1 MSPAIAND
9 VNVNVQCTAFNL
21 NTDNNDCN
29 LRTYN
34 NGQIMD
40 PESQM
45 DRRSTVFDD
54 DFYVNPALRAV
65 TFLLPCPSLTTIR
78 RRLRMLF

>member
-1 MSPAIAND
+1 MPPAIAND

-21 NTDNNDCN
+21 NIDYNDCN

-34 NGQIMD
+34 GQIMD
-40 PESQM
+40 PESRM

-54 DFYVNPALRAV
+54 D
-65 TFLLPCPSLTTIR
+65 LT
-78 RRLRMLF
+78 